1 MSSNKYLSAFFTSA
15 AALGGLYL
23 LDRFLGGQT
32 RGNPRRY
39 IHSKTFD
46 EFTDEEKVDIA
57 KRYVV
62 NKESATSIARQES
75 TTNAII
81 QRILEDQGCEIRDTT
96 DAVILAHKKVLTED
110 QEAEIIRLFNIS
122 PNITKISEKV
132 QLSHHVIK
140 KFLVEAGLH
149 HMQRQQELSDDD
161 KEKLIAAKKAANAQ
175 NERLPLKNIGT
186 KLRLT
191 HKEVAPF
198 GVLRLFAEN
207 GLNRPQDMTRTSLTE
222 DQKRQILS
230 YFKDGDQ
237 KVTLDQIIEDVGTEK
252 IVLRSF
258 LFYNNIVPKSPTS
271 FLKRELDEY
280 ERDLMISLLEE
291 GKTNTEIALE
301 LGMSTTLTTKFIDEY
316 REQQG
321 RTTSRLSESQRG
333 LRDRLVTRG
342 PDVVR
347 IIMDERG
354 KSPPTS
360 YKKIASKLR
369 EEKGLSIKFE
379 TVRAIHREELSKNK

>member
-39 IHSKTFD
+39 KDSKTFD

-62 NKESATSIARQES
+62 NKESANSIARQES

-81 QRILEDQGCEIRDTT
+81 QRILEDQGCELRDNK
-96 DAVILAHKKVLTED
+96 DAVSLATKKLLTED
-110 QEAEIIRLFNIS
+110 QEAEITRLFGLS
-122 PNITKISEKV
+122 PNIAEISENL
-132 QLSHHVIK
+132 QLTRHIVTR
-140 KFLVEAGLH
+140 FLVEAGLH
-149 HMQRQQELSDDD
+149 HMQRSQELSDDD
-161 KEKLIAAKKAANAQ
+161 KEKLIMAKKAANAQ
-175 NERLPLKNIGT
+175 NVRLPLKDIGT

-191 HKEVAPF
+191 HKDVAQIV
-198 GVLRLFAEN
+198 VLRLFAEN
-207 GLNRPQDMTRTSLTE
+207 GLNRPQDITRTSLTE

-252 IVLRSF
+252 TVLRSF
-258 LFYNNIVPKSPTS
+258 LYYNNIIPKSSGS
-271 FLKRELDEY
+271 FHKRELDEG

-291 GKTNTEIALE
+291 GKTNKEIALE
-301 LGMSTTLTTKFIDEY
+301 LGISENLTAKFVEEY

-321 RTTSRLSESQRG
+321 RTTSRLSESKRG
-333 LRDRLVTRG
+333 LHDRLVTRD
-342 PDVVR
+342 PDVVLM
-347 IIMDERG
+347 IMDERD
-354 KSPPTS
+354 KHPPTS
-360 YKKIASKLR
+360 YKEISSKLR
-369 EEKGLSIKFE
+369 DEKGLSISWE
-379 TVRAIHREELSKNK
+379 IVRAIHLEELSKYK

>member
-32 RGNPRRY
+32 RENPRKY

-46 EFTDEEKVDIA
+46 EFTEDEKVDIA

-62 NKESATSIARQES
+62 NKESAASIARQES
-75 TTNAII
+75 ANDATI
-81 QRILEDQGCEIRDTT
+81 QRILEDQGCELRDKKKAT
-96 DAVILAHKKVLTED
+96 ILANKKVLTED
-110 QEAEIIRLFNIS
+110 QEAEIIRQFEVS
-122 PNITKISEKV
+122 PNIKHISKELLLPSKIVTRFLIEK
-132 QLSHHVIK
+132 
-140 KFLVEAGLH
+140 GLH
-149 HMQRQQELSDDD
+149 SIQRDQELSDDD

-237 KVTLDQIIEDVGTEK
+237 KVTLDQIMEDVDVS
-252 IVLRSF
+252 INVLRNF
-258 LFYNNIVPKSPTS
+258 LFYNNIIPRVGGS
-271 FLKRELDEY
+271 FNKRELDESEKDFIISSY
-280 ERDLMISLLEE
+280 RDGKTAQEISLDINISEAVV
-291 GKTNTEIALE
+291 NR
-301 LGMSTTLTTKFIDEY
+301 FINEY
-316 REQQG
+316 RASQG
-321 RTTSRLSESQRG
+321 LTTSRKTEVG
-333 LRDRLVTRG
+333 NILRPRLVNRD
-342 PDVVR
+342 PDVVL
-347 IIMDERG
+347 IIMDERD
-354 KSPPTS
+354 KHPPMS
-360 YKKIASKLR
+360 YEKIAKMLR
-369 EEKGLSIKFE
+369 DEKGVFITTT
-379 TVRAIHREELSKNK
+379 TVREIHLEELSKHK